1 MTDKESVDKDDS
13 SDTIDIPTE
22 QQTFTFTYVI
32 GEDND
37 NGTSTNT
44 K

>member
-1 MTDKESVDKDDS
+1 METENSIDNKEFV
-13 SDTIDIPTE
+13 DTIDVPEE

-32 GEDND
+32 GEDKN

>member
-1 MTDKESVDKDDS
+1 METENSIDNKELP
-13 SDTIDIPTE
+13 DTIDIPTE